1 MAAQKEQELAF
12 LKGGGEMGELIRSKD
27 WSATTLGPPQN
38 WPQSLRTAISLLLH
52 SRFPMFVWWGPQMIT
67 IYNDAYR
74 LIMAEKHPQALGEA
88 GPVVWSEI
96 WDVVGPLANEVMNE
110 GVSNWN
116 EDQLLYINRRG
127 YTEESYFTFSYSPVL
142 DESGHVGGVFC
153 ACTETTEKV
162 LATRKIRESERS
174 LRNIILKAPVAMC
187 ILRGP
192 DYVVEI
198 ANARMFELWG
208 RGTEEILNKP
218 IFEGLPE
225 AAFNGLEPLL
235 SHVYT
240 TGETV
245 SRNEFPVTLPRNET
259 TETVY
264 VNFVYQAIKEGDG
277 KTSGIIAVATEVTG
291 QVQARKRLEENELE
305 LQQRVEARTADLE
318 EQKKLIGSILEA
330 SFNGIYALKA
340 VRHKE
345 TITDF
350 RYLFANNNIAKALKM
365 DAEEIIGNSVLEL
378 IPETRTNGFFELF
391 CRVLETGEAV
401 RDITHFV
408 AGKLD
413 CWYDY
418 VIVPIDKETVVVTLQ
433 DITEQKLASL
443 QLEQQRNLLD
453 NILKFS
459 PSGITVI
466 EVIRNH
472 TGEVVDGITIMANA
486 ISEKYLSMPLEQL
499 LKNKLSENDPG
510 IITSPDFQQALQ
522 TLATGKPFTLQYFF
536 KPAGKW
542 LELSIARMDEDHL
555 INVFTDITAT
565 KTAQLEIERSV
576 ERLAA
581 VFNAAQ
587 AGMFTVSPVYDDGKE
602 IADFRF
608 VLTNSNFAAYIGQTP
623 EVLKG
628 ALASTWFP
636 SYLENGL
643 FDMYK
648 QTFLTGETHRKN
660 VHYSADKH
668 DLYLDLMSTR
678 VGDEVL
684 VVFTDYTQLKTTQLQ
699 LEKYIEELK
708 RSNTNLEEF
717 AYAASHDLKE
727 PIRKIH
733 LFSGRLRERLREK
746 LQPEDENFFGRMENA
761 SKRMSALID
770 DLLLYSHVS
779 RGATMEEMVDLNQKI
794 ELVLEDLDLEITEKK
809 AKIVVGGLP
818 TVKGHRRQLQQLFQN
833 LISNALK
840 YNNPDLA
847 SEIHISSRL
856 ANTHEMEHITDKNG
870 NKQYYLIEVK
880 DNGIGFD
887 PADAQ
892 RIFNVFTRLHGNAEY
907 KGTGVGLSIAR
918 KVVENHSGYIW
929 GESKPGEGATF
940 KILLPAEY

>member
-1 MAAQKEQELAF
+1 MAVQEGQKLAF

-27 WSATTLGPPQN
+27 WSTTTLGPPQS

-52 SRFPMFVWWGPQMIT
+52 SQFPMFVWWGPQMIT

-88 GPVVWSEI
+88 GPLVWSEI
-96 WDVVGPLANEVMNE
+96 WDVVGPLADQVMKE

-127 YTEESYFTFSYSPVL
+127 YTEESYFTFSYSPVF
-142 DESGHVGGVFC
+142 DESGNVGGVFC

-162 LATRKIRESERS
+162 LATRKIQESERS
-174 LRNIILKAPVAMC
+174 LRSTILQAPVAMC
-187 ILRGP
+187 IFRGP

-198 ANARMFELWG
+198 ANARMYELWG
-208 RGTEEILNKP
+208 RGAEEILNKP
-218 IFEGLPE
+218 VFEGLPE

-245 SRNEFPVTLPRNET
+245 SRSEFPVTLPRNET
-259 TETVY
+259 PQIVY
-264 VNFVYQAIKEGDG
+264 VNFVCQALKEGDG
-277 KTSGIIAVATEVTG
+277 RAAGIIAVATEVTG
-291 QVQARKRLEENELE
+291 QVEVRKRLEENELE
-305 LQQRVEARTADLE
+305 LQRRVEARTTDLK

-340 VRHKE
+340 VRNNKG
-345 TITDF
+345 TITDL
-350 RYLFANNNIAKALKM
+350 RYLFANNNIARTLKM
-365 DAEEIIGNSVLEL
+365 DTEEIIGGSVLEL

-391 CRVLETGEAV
+391 CRVLQTGEAV

-408 AGKLD
+408 TEKLD
-413 CWYDY
+413 HWYDY

-443 QLEQQRNLLD
+443 QMEQQRNLLD
-453 NILKFS
+453 NILKYS

-466 EVIRNH
+466 EVMRNDR
-472 TGEVVDGITIMANA
+472 GEVVDGITIMANA
-486 ISEKYLSMPLEQL
+486 MSEKHLSIPPEQL

-510 IITSPDFQQALQ
+510 ILTSPGFQQALQ
-522 TLATGKPFTLQYFF
+522 TLATGEPAAMQYFF
-536 KPAGKW
+536 EPTGKW

-565 KTAQLEIERSV
+565 KKVQLEIEQSV

-587 AGMFTVSPVYDDGKE
+587 AGMFTVSPVYDQENE
-602 IADFRF
+602 IVDFRF

-623 EVLKG
+623 EVLKET
-628 ALASTWFP
+628 LASTWFP
-636 SYLENGL
+636 GYVVNDGFE
-643 FDMYK
+643 MYK
-648 QTFLTGETHRKN
+648 KAFLTGEIQRRN
-660 VHYSADKH
+660 VHYNADGH
-668 DLYLDLMSTR
+668 DLYLDIMSTK

-684 VVFTDYTQLKTTQLQ
+684 VTFTDYTQLKTTQIQ

-746 LQPEDENFFGRMENA
+746 LQPEDENFFDRIENA
-761 SKRMSALID
+761 SKRMNALID

-779 RGATMEEMVDLNQKI
+779 RGATMEERVDLNEKI
-794 ELVLEDLDLEITEKK
+794 GLVLEDLDLEITEKK
-809 AKIVVGGLP
+809 AKIIVGGLP

-833 LISNALK
+833 LVSNALK
-840 YNNPDLA
+840 YNKPGLS
-847 SEIHISSRL
+847 SEIHIYSRL
-856 ANTHEMEHITDKNG
+856 ANTHDLEHVTRENS
-870 NKQYYLIEVK
+870 NKQYYLIEVR

-887 PADAQ
+887 PAEAE
-892 RIFNVFTRLHGNAEY
+892 RIFTIFTRLHGNAEY

-918 KVVENHSGYIW
+918 KVVENHDGYIW
-929 GESKPGEGATF
+929 GESKPGEGAVF
-940 KILLPAEY
+940 KILLPVE

>member
-1 MAAQKEQELAF
+1 MAVQEGQELAF

-27 WSATTLGPPQN
+27 WSTTTLGSPQS
-38 WPQSLRTAISLLLH
+38 WPQSLRTAVSLLLH
-52 SRFPMFVWWGPQMIT
+52 SQFPMFVWWGPQMIT

-88 GPVVWSEI
+88 GPLVWSEI
-96 WDVVGPLANEVMNE
+96 WDVVGPLADQVMNE

-127 YTEESYFTFSYSPVL
+127 YTEESYFTFSYSPVF
-142 DESGHVGGVFC
+142 DESGKVRGVFC

-162 LATRKIRESERS
+162 LATRKIRENERN
-174 LRNIILKAPVAMC
+174 LRNTILQAPVAMC
-187 ILRGP
+187 IFRGP

-198 ANARMFELWG
+198 ANARMYELWG
-208 RGTEEILNKP
+208 RGAEETLDKP

-245 SRNEFPVTLPRNET
+245 SRSEFPVTLPRNKT
-259 TETVY
+259 PETVY
-264 VNFVYQAIKEGDG
+264 VNFVYQALKEGDG
-277 KTSGIIAVATEVTG
+277 RAAGIIAVATEVTG
-291 QVQARKRLEENELE
+291 Q
-305 LQQRVEARTADLE
+305 VEARTADLE

-340 VRHKE
+340 VRNNKG

-350 RYLFANNNIAKALKM
+350 NYLFANNNIAKALKM
-365 DAEEIIGNSVLEL
+365 EAGQIIGSSVFEL
-378 IPETRTNGFFELF
+378 LPETKTNGFFELF
-391 CRVLETGEAV
+391 CRVLQTGEAV
-401 RDITHFV
+401 RDVTHFV
-408 AGKLD
+408 TEKLD
-413 CWYDY
+413 SWYDY
-418 VIVPIDKETVVVTLQ
+418 VIVPIDNETVVVTLQ
-433 DITEQKLASL
+433 DITQQKQASL
-443 QLEQQRNLLD
+443 QMEQQRNLLD
-453 NILKFS
+453 NILKYS

-466 EVIRNH
+466 EVIRNDR
-472 TGEVVDGITIMANA
+472 GEVMDGITIMANA
-486 ISEKYLSMPLEQL
+486 MSGKHLGILPEQL

-510 IITSPDFQQALQ
+510 ILTSPGFQQALQ
-522 TLATGKPFTLQYFF
+522 TLATGKPTALQYFF
-536 KPAGKW
+536 KPTGKW
-542 LELSIARMDEDHL
+542 LELSTARMDEDHL

-565 KTAQLEIERSV
+565 KKVQLEIEQSV

-587 AGMFTVSPVYDDGKE
+587 AGMFTLSPVYDKGNE
-602 IADFRF
+602 IVDFRF
-608 VLTNSNFAAYIGQTP
+608 VLTNSNFAAYLGQTP
-623 EVLKG
+623 EVLKET
-628 ALASTWFP
+628 LTSTWFP
-636 SYLENGL
+636 RYVANDGFE
-643 FDMYK
+643 MYK
-648 QTFLTGETHRKN
+648 KTFLTGETQRRN
-660 VHYSADKH
+660 VHYNTNGQ
-668 DLYLDLMSTR
+668 DLYLDLMSTK

-684 VVFTDYTQLKTTQLQ
+684 VTFTDYTQLKTTQIQ

-746 LQPEDENFFGRMENA
+746 LQPEDENFFDRMENA
-761 SKRMSALID
+761 SKRMNALID

-794 ELVLEDLDLEITEKK
+794 GLVLEDLDLEITEKK
-809 AKIVVGGLP
+809 AKIIVGGLP

-840 YNNPDLA
+840 YNKPDLP
-847 SEIHISSRL
+847 SEIHIHSRL
-856 ANTHEMEHITDKNG
+856 ANAREMEHIKAENA
-870 NKQYYLIEVK
+870 NKQYYLIEVR

-887 PADAQ
+887 PADAE
-892 RIFNVFTRLHGNAEY
+892 RIFNIFTRLHGNAEY

-918 KVVENHSGYIW
+918 KVVENHDGYIW
-929 GESKPGEGATF
+929 GESKPGEGSAF
-940 KILLPAEY
+940 KILLPVE